1 MTDTQK
7 PMPANDAIDQIWD
20 LAKSIDICMFVNW
33 DGSAQRARPLSARP
47 NRDEGRIYFLVDQSG
62 AKDEQIERF
71 PIVTMTFADNHAH
84 DYVVITGKA
93 IVSSDRA
100 KIAEIWTSFDKAWWD
115 DASDPSIRL
124 ITVEPGD
131 AELWKGPNR
140 VIAGA
145 KMLASAVT
153 GAKPE
158 FGDNVKVDHL

>member
-1 MTDTQK
+1 MNDAQK
-7 PMPANDAIDQIWD
+7 PMPPDEAVDQIWD
-20 LAKSIDICMFVNW
+20 LAKSIDICMFVTW

-47 NRDEGRIYFLVDQSG
+47 NRDEGRIYFLVDASG
-62 AKDEQIERF
+62 AKDDQIERF
-71 PIVTMTFADNHAH
+71 PIVTLAFADNHAH

-115 DASDPSIRL
+115 SAEDPSIRL

-153 GAKPE
+153 GAKPD